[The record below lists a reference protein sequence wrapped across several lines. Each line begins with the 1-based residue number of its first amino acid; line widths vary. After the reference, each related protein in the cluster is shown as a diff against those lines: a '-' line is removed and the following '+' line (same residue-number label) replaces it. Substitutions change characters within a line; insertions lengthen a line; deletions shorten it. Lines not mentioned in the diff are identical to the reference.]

1 MTELPA
7 PGTDLLIE
15 PLSLWLQQKTEG
27 ARDVVISDVF
37 EPAQGFS
44 NKTICFRATWMERE
58 TRRERQLVARIQRH
72 SDCPLLAD
80 IFHQWRVMEAIA
92 ANSDAAVPRLVLAEP
107 DAAIL
112 GAPFYLMERVEGRV
126 PPDYPSY
133 HAEGWFA
140 DLTAEERERTWWN
153 GIKEMA
159 RAHSISWHHFPF
171 MTNGATKAPAADFYL
186 ENFVQKWYQ
195 WAAHGREYPIIDDAI
210 RLLSKTQPPV
220 EHSGLVWN
228 DARMGN
234 TMFGGDL
241 KVASLFDFDVA
252 TLGPAEIDLAWW
264 IYMDDVFSTIF
275 GIARAAGVPDR
286 DAAVKG
292 FERIYGR
299 SMNNFEYYEAVAA
312 LKHAVI
318 SLQHYGNDKMGDQR
332 TNRGLEFATS
342 RLQIYLSR

>member
-7 PGTDLLIE
+7 QGAEFLIK
-15 PLSLWLQQKTEG
+15 PLNLWLQQKTVG
-27 ARDVVISDVF
+27 ARDVVISDVS
-37 EPAQGFS
+37 EPAQGFA
-44 NKTICFRATWMERE
+44 NKTICFQATWMEGE
-58 TRRERQLVARIQRH
+58 TRHERQLVARIQRN
-72 SDCPLLAD
+72 SECPLLKD

-107 DAAIL
+107 DATIL

-126 PPDYPSY
+126 TSDYPSY

-140 DLTAEERERTWWN
+140 DLTAEERERAWWN

-159 RAHSISWHHFPF
+159 RAHSVSWHHFPF
-171 MTNGATKAPAADFYL
+171 MTNGATQAPAAGFYL
-186 ENFVQKWYQ
+186 EHFVNKWYR
-195 WAAHGREYPIIDDAI
+195 WAGQGHEYPIIDEAI

-234 TMFGGDL
+234 TMFSADL

-264 IYMDDVFSTIF
+264 IYMDDLFTTMF
-275 GIARAAGVPDR
+275 GIARIAGVPDR
-286 DAAVKG
+286 DTAVKG

-299 SMNNFEYYEAVAA
+299 SMDSFEYYEAVAA
-312 LKHAVI
+312 L
-318 SLQHYGNDKMGDQR
+318 
-332 TNRGLEFATS
+332 
-342 RLQIYLSR
+342 